1 MDRKKL
7 TRFLW
12 ISLSGLICLC
22 VLVFIGVTAAVI
34 DQGTST
40 MNKVATSYME
50 SMSIQIQNHFDTLVD
65 MRMTQVRGITQAV
78 EPETVEMLD
87 ETAIQRL
94 TASGDLRGFTHLF
107 LYDTEGNAVIIY
119 GDPVE
124 VENRDHFLTA
134 MNNGQTLVTIGTEAD
149 GSSVLLYGL
158 SVATRIPW
166 AIRCRTGESVLP
178 WWWDFRW
185 RSSARPFP
193 WEQIPL

>member
-65 MRMTQVRGITQAV
+65 MRMTQVRGIT
-78 EPETVEMLD
+78 
-87 ETAIQRL
+87 
-94 TASGDLRGFTHLF
+94 
-107 LYDTEGNAVIIY
+107 
-119 GDPVE
+119 
-124 VENRDHFLTA
+124 
-134 MNNGQTLVTIGTEAD
+134 
-149 GSSVLLYGL
+149 
-158 SVATRIPW
+158 
-166 AIRCRTGESVLP
+166 
-178 WWWDFRW
+178 
-185 RSSARPFP
+185 
-193 WEQIPL
+193 